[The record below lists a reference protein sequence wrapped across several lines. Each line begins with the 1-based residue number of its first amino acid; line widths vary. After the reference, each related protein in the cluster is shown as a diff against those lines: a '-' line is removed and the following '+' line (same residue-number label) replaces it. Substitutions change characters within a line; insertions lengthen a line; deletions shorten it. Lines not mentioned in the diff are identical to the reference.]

1 MFTYCLKCNNNT
13 KNIVS
18 KKVSMANKVIK
29 QKSRCVD
36 CMAKKSR
43 LLKQKFFKTSPKFY
57 IY

>member
-29 QKSRCVD
+29 QK
-36 CMAKKSR
+36 
-43 LLKQKFFKTSPKFY
+43 FFKTSPKFY